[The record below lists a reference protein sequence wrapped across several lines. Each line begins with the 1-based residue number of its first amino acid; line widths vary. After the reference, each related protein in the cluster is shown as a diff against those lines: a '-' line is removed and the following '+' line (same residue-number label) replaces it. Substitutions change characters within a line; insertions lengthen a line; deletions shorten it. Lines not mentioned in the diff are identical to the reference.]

1 MLIFSQQKRTPP
13 SYLQWII
20 FILCCAFSIPSLA
33 LTPNETES
41 WDTFARLME
50 KQKSTDHTQ
59 GISYIISGSL
69 ALIGGGVGENISSDP
84 LEKGVY
90 TLFQTM
96 GIASIGYGA
105 YTWQIGNE
113 DRGFYE
119 MILKSNL
126 APQSKSEILR
136 VYRQSTQERQKKE
149 RFIKMI
155 THGLIS
161 ALNFYS
167 ASQQSNDS
175 IKTSLYFIG
184 GVNLLACI
192 TFSF

>member
-1 MLIFSQQKRTPP
+1 MIKKSYPFFLFLIINLLVFGFSSTA
-13 SYLQWII
+13 L
-20 FILCCAFSIPSLA
+20 SLTEKNSSE
-33 LTPNETES
+33 LES
-41 WDTFARLME
+41 WDSFYRQME
-50 KQKSTDHTQ
+50 KQKITDHTQ
-59 GISYIISGSL
+59 GLSYIISGSL
-69 ALIGGGVGENISSDP
+69 ALLGGGFGENLASDP

-96 GIASIGYGA
+96 GIASIGYGS
-105 YTWQIGNE
+105 YTWQIGND

-119 MILKSNL
+119 MIQKSTL
-126 APQSKSEILR
+126 SPQAKYEMLR

>member
-1 MLIFSQQKRTPP
+1 MIKHNCLITSF
-13 SYLQWII
+13 
-20 FILCCAFSIPSLA
+20 FISSLLSFVFLFAPFAQAEKIPSEL
-33 LTPNETES
+33 ES
-41 WDTFARLME
+41 WDSFYRQME
-50 KQKSTDHTQ
+50 KQKITDHTQ
-59 GISYIISGSL
+59 GLSYIISGSL
-69 ALIGGGVGENISSDP
+69 ALLGGGFGEGLASDP

-90 TLFQTM
+90 TLFQTI

-113 DRGFYE
+113 DRNFYE
-119 MILKSNL
+119 MIQTSNISL
-126 APQSKSEILR
+126 QTKSEMLR
-136 VYRQSTQERQKKE
+136 VYRISTQERQKKE
-149 RFIKMI
+149 RYIKMI